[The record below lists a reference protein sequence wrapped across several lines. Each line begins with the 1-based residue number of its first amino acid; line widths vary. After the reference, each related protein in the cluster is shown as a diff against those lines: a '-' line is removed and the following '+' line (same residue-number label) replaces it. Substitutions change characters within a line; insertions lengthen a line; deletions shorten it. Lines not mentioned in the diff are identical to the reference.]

1 MPSFSGWRVT
11 CRRSDLYWRDALYS
25 AVSMAPG
32 NVQAAAAYLTSRRGK
47 SIAGESLRKKLRG
60 LEGESLS
67 MEMAEMLTEYLQQ
80 FVDTAPEATDWIASL
95 GAQFGLMIDY
105 VPAPPDGGWPDEL
118 AALQKKLLELH
129 AMTGKLSGTTLDAVA
144 DGDLS
149 VSEADAMQDLARSI
163 RTLCFRVERNA
174 NRAAARAVARD

>member
-1 MPSFSGWRVT
+1 MT

-25 AVSMAPG
+25 AISLAPG
-32 NVQAAAAYLTSRRGK
+32 NVQAAAAYLTARRGK

-80 FVDTAPEATDWIASL
+80 FVDTAPRATDWIASL
-95 GAQFGLMIDY
+95 GAQFGMMIDY

-118 AALQKKLLELH
+118 VAIQTKLLELH
-129 AMTGKLSGTTLDAVA
+129 ALAGRLSGTTVDAIA
-144 DGDLS
+144 DGRLS
-149 VSEADAMQDLARSI
+149 VTEATTMQNLARSI
-163 RTLCFRVERNA
+163 RTMCFRLERNA
-174 NRAAARAVARD
+174 HRAAGQALGSE